1 MNKTIIN
8 IFTYL
13 VIFLAITQIINYLYN
28 EIYGSLIF
36 FLILSTGLYF
46 ITKKN
51 VPISLLLTIVI
62 TNILNVSDVLDN
74 NLYEGRRD
82 RRRRRQA
89 NNKTNKAAAQEAA
102 KLQKE
107 KNIQQAEINSINVK
121 IADRESELALYSE
134 KIIEHKEKRD
144 NFLKKMDVKENNFR
158 SLRDVDQG
166 ELKNLNITLNDSQ
179 KTYDDLEGEIR
190 SLRDKLADA
199 GYIEPSS
206 SIGERP
212 PPQPPPTESTVF
224 NPY

>member
-82 RRRRRQA
+82 RRSARQA
-89 NNKTNKAAAQEAA
+89 TDNTNEAAAQEAA

-107 KNIQQAEINSINVK
+107 KNIQQAEIDSINVK
-121 IADRESELALYSE
+121 IADRESELALYGE

-144 NFLKKMDVKENNFR
+144 NFLEKMNVKETNFR

-179 KTYDDLEGEIR
+179 KTYNDLEVEIR
-190 SLRDKLADA
+190 DLRDKLTNT
-199 GYIEPSS
+199 GYVEPSPP
-206 SIGERP
+206 IGGR
-212 PPQPPPTESTVF
+212 PPPTESTVL